1 MTMDS
6 KERAKK
12 DLDKLAKIIS
22 IFRSLGLD
30 KKYPRIMEYAENY
43 SHDAKHFFE
52 KGDYFTSFGAA
63 NYAYGFIDAILVV
76 EGKKDEHIL

>member
-1 MTMDS
+1 MDE

-12 DLDKLAKIIS
+12 DIDKLDKIITV
-22 IFRSLGLD
+22 FRQYKLD
-30 KKYPRIMEYAENY
+30 SKYPEVAEYAANY
-43 SHDAKHFFE
+43 AHDAKHFFE

-63 NYAYGFIDAILVV
+63 NYAYGFIDAVLVI